1 MKRLLYLIATIIV
14 AIILISSAF
23 VILYYSGNN
32 VTDNIAPYIISKTGN
47 TTGTTG
53 KITTIEVTFSDNKN
67 VTEATIYYKSS
78 SASNWNSSS
87 IISGR
92 YNIEIPKSPIEDWYY
107 YVTANDEA
115 GNGPVGDPSKDG
127 SSFYIIS
134 VKEDKKEL
142 VHNVFIEEGT
152 GTWCSN
158 CPKVANI
165 LHDLY
170 ESGKYNFY
178 YVSLINDTNSEANS
192 RLKDDYNIYGY
203 PTVYIDGGYDL
214 VFGAKEK
221 SVFEDSISKAQKRE
235 IPELYLN
242 VTAQLEENNK
252 ETNISIEIINYE
264 EKSYNGRLKLYL
276 TERNS
281 VPYYGGQG
289 IYHNAFIKIIYDE
302 EINLSSKEEKN
313 INKFSDYSEYDIG
326 NLMVIGVIF
335 NSETIEKY
343 SDPEKE
349 HPFDAYYAD
358 ACQGAL
364 IVENANLKPELGI
377 TNPIKGRLHIFGK
390 DILSTKNQNTI
401 LIGRTSIKIYAS
413 DDSKVEKVDLYI
425 DGTLVKTFEQEPYE
439 YMWKKPSWF
448 RLKHNIKAIA
458 YDDKG
463 KTSET
468 EIDVYAFILL

>member
-32 VTDNIAPYIISKTGN
+32 VTDNIPPSIKSKTGN

-67 VTEATIYYKSS
+67 VTEAIIYYKSS
-78 SASNWNSSS
+78 RASKWNSSS

-92 YNIEIPKSPIEDWYY
+92 YNIEIPKNSSEDWYY

-214 VFGAKEK
+214 VFGTKEK

-242 VTAQLEENNK
+242 ITAQLEENNK

-264 EKSYNGRLKLYL
+264 DKSYNGRLKLYL

-281 VPYYGGQG
+281 IQYYGGQG
-289 IYHNAFIKIIYDE
+289 IYHNALIKIIYDE
-302 EINLSSKEEKN
+302 EINISSKEEKN
-313 INKFSDYSEYDIG
+313 INKFSDFSEYDID

-335 NSETIEKY
+335 NSEPIEKY

-349 HPFDAYYAD
+349 YPFNAYYSD

-390 DILSTKNQNTI
+390 DILSTKNTI

-413 DDSKVEKVDLYI
+413 DDSKVEKVELYI

-468 EIDVYAFILL
+468 EIEVYAFILL